1 MRIEVGTKGESRS
14 SALWGKRSGSRG
26 NSARS
31 SKGRGFATFLV
42 LVVAVAGPLASTGY
56 GAKQKD
62 YKAYVTPT
70 LLTAAKSH
78 PKKTFSVIV
87 QGDGTTS
94 SAGVGNAVAAGVAQ
108 SMGRGRM
115 YAALFSKNRISNK
128 FRSINGVG
136 AKLTGRQI
144 LKLADR
150 NHIVAITLDAPVELS
165 GSYFDDDY
173 SNRQK
178 WPAAADVRKL
188 WRYTDNLDMPAIAIV
203 DSGIDSNRSD
213 FAYGQIV
220 AKKTMTALQPNSPG
234 DGRGHGTFVAG
245 IAAGVGRN
253 YAGAAPGAPIVS
265 IDVMNDKGMAM
276 TSDVIAS
283 ADWILQ
289 NKARYNIRVANFS
302 LHSAV
307 PNSFM
312 YDPLSKAVE
321 RLWFGGVVV
330 VAASGNY
337 GVDGEPSGVYYA
349 PGNDPF
355 VITVGAMDIGSS
367 WTSSDDAAAPWSAY
381 GYTLDGFA
389 KPELSAPGRY
399 MVGPVP
405 MSSTLVSERPEQIRG
420 NGYMELSGTSFAAPV
435 VAGISAYLLGLH
447 PNWTPDQVKG
457 ALMLTASNAPN
468 ARALSVGVGEVD
480 GDGAAK
486 LTGTPP
492 NPNLALNSFV
502 VADPAGGPIPVFD
515 AASWANLASSDASWA
530 NASWANASWA
540 NASWAN
546 ASWANASWANASWAA
561 ASWAAASWASAS
573 WANASWAAA
582 SWAAASWASN
592 SYEDGAEGEDGVGG
606 LFLTDEEIAALA
618 ADESEPDPT
627 TP

>member
-1 MRIEVGTKGESRS
+1 MRKEVGTKGESRS

-26 NSARS
+26 NTR
-31 SKGRGFATFLV
+31 GRGFATFLV
-42 LVVAVAGPLASTGY
+42 LLVAVAGPLASTGY
-56 GAKQKD
+56 SATQKD

-78 PKKTFSVIV
+78 PNKTYKVIV
-87 QGDGTTS
+87 QGDGTVT

-115 YAALFSKNRISNK
+115 YATLFSKNRISNK
-128 FRSINGVG
+128 FRSINGVA

-150 NHIVAITLDAPVELS
+150 NHIVAITADAPVELAGWYDS
-165 GSYFDDDY
+165 RYET
-173 SNRQK
+173 RQK
-178 WPAAADVRKL
+178 WPAAADVAKL
-188 WRYTDNLDMPAIAIV
+188 WRNVNYVDMPSIAVI
-203 DSGIDSNRSD
+203 DSGIDASRSD
-213 FAYGQIV
+213 FGYGQIV
-220 AKKTMTALQPNSPG
+220 AQKTLTALKPNGAG

-265 IDVMNDKGMAM
+265 IDVMNDQGMAM
-276 TSDVIAS
+276 TSDVIAA
-283 ADWILQ
+283 ADWILA
-289 NKARYNIRVANFS
+289 NKTRYNIRVANFS

-312 YDPLSKAVE
+312 YDPLSKAAE

-330 VAASGNY
+330 VAAAGNY
-337 GVDGEPSGVYYA
+337 GVDGQPSGVVYA

-367 WTSSDDAAAPWSAY
+367 WTASDDKAAPWSAY

-389 KPELSAPGRY
+389 KPEISAPGRY
-399 MVGPVP
+399 MIGPVP
-405 MSSTLVSERPEQIRG
+405 MSSTLVSERPAQLRG
-420 NGYMELSGTSFAAPV
+420 NGYMELSGTSFSAPV
-435 VAGISAYLLGLH
+435 VSGVSAYLLGLH
-447 PNWTPDQVKG
+447 PTWTPDQIKG
-457 ALMLTASNAPN
+457 ALMLTATNAPT

-480 GDGAAK
+480 GDKAAR

-492 NPNLALNSFV
+492 NPNLALRQFV
-502 VADPAGGPIPVFD
+502 VADPAGGSIPVFD
-515 AASWANLASSDASWA
+515 AASWANYATANASWA

-546 ASWANASWANASWAA
+546 ASWANASWANASWAN
-561 ASWAAASWASAS
+561 ASWANASWASAS
-573 WANASWAAA
+573 WANASWASA

-592 SYEDGAEGEDGVGG
+592 AYEDGAEGEPGVGG
-606 LFLTDEEIAALA
+606 LFLTDQELA
-618 ADESEPDPT
+618 DLGLSDPI